1 MPSVLRTVEL
11 VIIELALAVV
21 VRVDVNRAIATDIP
35 VNVTRLQEYARYV
48 VTCMSAY
55 LGLFIARYPIN
66 TAGLPIITCFP

>member
-21 VRVDVNRAIATDIP
+21 VLVDVNRAIATDIP

-48 VTCMSAY
+48 
-55 LGLFIARYPIN
+55 IN
-66 TAGLPIITCFP
+66 TAGLPVITCFP